1 MEKKALGRGL
11 EALLPI
17 GGVKTILEDKEI
29 QEIPIEHIIPN
40 RYQPRCEFSDS
51 ELVELAESVKQNGL
65 LQPILVRRKGDGFFE
80 LIVGERRLRA
90 ARIAGLHSV
99 AAIVRNSNDEQ
110 AIELALVENL
120 QRKDLNPMEAARA
133 YHRMV
138 QEFGFTH
145 ETIAQRL
152 GKDRSSIANLVRL
165 VNLPSEIQQLIE
177 SDLISTG
184 HAKVIL
190 GLENSEKQIK
200 LARRIAQ
207 EQLSV
212 RQAEEEVARE
222 ARWRK
227 GKRVAWRRKP
237 YPDLE
242 ERIQKHLGTRVTILK
257 GKRSGKVV
265 IHYFSSAELE
275 RLLEVLLGGVPISL
289 DTQHNEFK

>member
-29 QEIPIEHIIPN
+29 QELPIEHIIPN
-40 RYQPRCEFSDS
+40 RYQPRREFSDS

-90 ARIAGLHSV
+90 ARLAGLHSV

>member
-17 GGVKTILEDKEI
+17 SGVKTLLEDKEI
-29 QEIPIEHIIPN
+29 QELPIEHIIPN
-40 RYQPRCEFSDS
+40 RYQPRREFSDS

-90 ARIAGLHSV
+90 ARLAGLHSV

-177 SDLISTG
+177 SNLVSTG

-190 GLENSEKQIK
+190 GLENSEKQVK

-222 ARWRK
+222 SRSRK

-265 IHYFSSAELE
+265 IHYFSPAELE

-289 DTQHNEFK
+289 DTQPNEFK

>member
-29 QEIPIEHIIPN
+29 QELPIEHIIPN
-40 RYQPRCEFSDS
+40 RYQPRREFSDS

-145 ETIAQRL
+145 ESIAQRL

>member
-29 QEIPIEHIIPN
+29 QELPIEHIIPN
-40 RYQPRCEFSDS
+40 RYQPRREFSDS

-145 ETIAQRL
+145 ESIAQRL

-227 GKRVAWRRKP
+227 GKRVSWRRKP

-289 DTQHNEFK
+289 GTQHNEFK

>member
-29 QEIPIEHIIPN
+29 QELPIEHIIPN
-40 RYQPRCEFSDS
+40 RYQPRREFSDS

-212 RQAEEEVARE
+212 RQAEEEVPRE

-227 GKRVAWRRKP
+227 GKRVSWRRKP

>member
-11 EALLPI
+11 EALLPTS
-17 GGVKTILEDKEI
+17 GVKTLLEDKEI
-29 QEIPIEHIIPN
+29 QELPIEHIIPN
-40 RYQPRCEFSDS
+40 RYQPRREFSDS

-90 ARIAGLHSV
+90 ARLAGLHSV

-120 QRKDLNPMEAARA
+120 QRKDLNPMETARA

-138 QEFGFTH
+138 QEFSFTH

-190 GLENSEKQIK
+190 GLESSEKQIK

-212 RQAEEEVARE
+212 RQAEGEVARE
-222 ARWRK
+222 SRWRK

-265 IHYFSSAELE
+265 IHYFSAAELE
-275 RLLEVLLGGVPISL
+275 RLLEVLLGGIPISL